1 MFVRKRLVS
10 AICLVSAAMLGGCLA
25 DGAPGSS
32 AAGEETAAA
41 IARGQDCRFITGE
54 EAAASA
60 GIPNVTHSGV
70 RLDPQPAPS
79 TDPNDAI
86 AVRANIPRSAQPP
99 LTASQKRIL
108 VCSYEFDLA
117 NQPMSYVLFVP
128 KGYDPGRRYPL
139 IVNLHGAGVQPL
151 QQMLFDGTTDFAERD
166 GYIVVA
172 PLGYSTM
179 GGWGP
184 LRGAPRPVETAD
196 INPATGSPYAVHE
209 LSEADALEVLARVR
223 RTYSIDDDRIYLMG
237 HSMGAF
243 GAFYLG
249 ARHNR
254 IWAGI
259 APIAGGGIGPNA
271 SAEALKSIP
280 LLILHGSEDVVV
292 SPNTSRRAAMEL
304 QKVGAQHIYLEFPG
318 REHEFWIRRGRENL
332 EKVFMFFNT
341 VSRSTNRGPITD
353 DMIVAPPARN

>member
-1 MFVRKRLVS
+1 MFIRSGLTSVT
-10 AICLVSAAMLGGCLA
+10 CLVFAAMLGGCLA
-25 DGAPGSS
+25 GRTPRPASAGGES
-32 AAGEETAAA
+32 AAE
-41 IARGQDCRFITGE
+41 IARGQDCRFVTAE

-60 GIPNVTHSGV
+60 GVPNVTHSGV
-70 RLDPQPAPS
+70 RLDPQPPPS

-86 AVRANIPRSAQPP
+86 AVRANIPRSAQSP

-117 NQPMSYVLFVP
+117 NQSISYVLFVP
-128 KGYDPGRRYPL
+128 RGYDPTQRYPL

-166 GYIVVA
+166 GYIVLA
-172 PLGYSTM
+172 PMGYSTM

-184 LRGAPRPVETAD
+184 LRGTPRPVEGAD
-196 INPATGSPYAVHE
+196 LNPATGTPYAVHE
-209 LSEADALEVLARVR
+209 LSEADAMEALARIR
-223 RTYSIDDDRIYLMG
+223 RIYSIDDDRIYLMG

-249 ARHNR
+249 AKHNR

-271 SAEALKSIP
+271 SAEALKFIP

-304 QKVGAQHIYLEFPG
+304 QKVGAQHVYLEFPG
-318 REHEFWIRRGRENL
+318 RDHEFWIRRGRENL

-353 DMIVAPPARN
+353 DMVVAPPARN